1 MRKIIK
7 DIITVM
13 TLEWRKLVLNV
24 LAITVILAGSA
35 IYSVY
40 YPYPYK
46 NDIVRNMPIAFVDND
61 KSMLSDKIYTMLSS
75 TESITPIKYNS
86 MEEAKIAL
94 YNRDIHGIINIPYEF
109 NKDVLKGIS
118 PTVTLFGD
126 GSYFII
132 YSTAFSNITRVVM
145 TTVAGVKIKKMNM
158 QGISTRDAINLQS
171 AANVVP
177 RPLFSPNAGYVGY
190 VAPAI
195 YSIIVQQIM
204 LLVILLVQ
212 AGGYESGHNY
222 PRGVSTLS
230 VLLGKLFAYIPIFVT
245 IYSYFFTV
253 GPMLFG
259 FNTRNNIYE
268 LFMYSFP
275 FGLAVTLFGIS
286 LSYFAREKEGVFL
299 VLLMT
304 SIPFVMLSGF
314 LWPDWMM
321 PKIIKVIS
329 YLIPSTSGVTGFLF
343 IRQMGADISDIFM
356 KYINLWLLIL
366 LYGVT
371 AYLAV
376 KWQLR
381 QKNAY
386 INESYY
392 INSSKTKHKNT
403 KNKINSKNVSVD
415 ELINNSDETIRN
427 LILKERSK
435 NLDNKE

>member
-1 MRKIIK
+1 MKKIID

-13 TLEWRKLVLNV
+13 TLEWKKLVLNV
-24 LAITVILAGSA
+24 LAVTVILVGSA

-40 YPYPYK
+40 YPFPYK
-46 NDIVRNMPIAFVDND
+46 NDVVRNMPIAYVDND
-61 KSMLSDKIYTMLSS
+61 RSMLSDKVFTMLSS
-75 TESITPIKYNS
+75 TESVTPIRYDS
-86 MEEAKIAL
+86 IHEAKVAL
-94 YNRDIHGIINIPYEF
+94 YERKVHGIVDIPHDF
-109 NKDVLKGIS
+109 NKDVLKGLS

-132 YSTAFSNITRVVM
+132 YSTAFANVTRIVL

-158 QGISTRDAINLQS
+158 QGIATKDAVKIQS

-212 AGGYESGHNY
+212 ASGYENGHNY

-245 IYSYFFTV
+245 VYTYFFTV

-259 FNTRNNIYE
+259 FNTRNNLYE

-275 FGLAVTLFGIS
+275 FGLAITLFGIS

-321 PKIIKVIS
+321 PKIVKVFS
-329 YLIPSTSGVTGFLF
+329 YLIPSTSGVTGFLY
-343 IRQMGADISDIFM
+343 IRQMGANISDIFM
-356 KYINLWLLIL
+356 KYQNIWMLIV
-366 LYGVT
+366 LYGIT

-376 KWQLR
+376 KWQLL

-386 INESYY
+386 DDNTYYVNER
-392 INSSKTKHKNT
+392 KKEEKNIEIDT
-403 KNKINSKNVSVD
+403 SLTRESILEK
-415 ELINNSDETIRN
+415 SDDTIREIIN
-427 LILKERSK
+427 KERERHLRK
-435 NLDNKE
+435 FHKK